1 MFHCFFFKFQ
11 NRSTQVF
18 ENKMQRRSIQS
29 GSLQLTVSPW
39 FVIQTSFLT
48 GIVLL
53 TQAVPRIS
61 FFFHDLIYNCRV
73 CNLKKIPE
81 SGCISTSHRYFFGWK
96 KVKHVLSW
104 PTNKMQLIN
113 NQRILSSFH
122 NKRLC
127 MLVH

>member
-73 CNLKKIPE
+73 CNLKRFLKVDAYLRTT
-81 SGCISTSHRYFFGWK
+81 GTSLDG
-96 KVKHVLSW
+96 
-104 PTNKMQLIN
+104 
-113 NQRILSSFH
+113 
-122 NKRLC
+122 KR
-127 MLVH
+127 